1 MVESPRAELQR
12 PPLCFDDDSSDFEE
26 ELLLTQPV
34 ERPLAGTAS
43 RHNYAY
49 TCVFFFFV
57 NYIIYI

>member
-34 ERPLAGTAS
+34 ERPLAGTVDIIMLIHVS
-43 RHNYAY
+43 S
-49 TCVFFFFV
+49 FFCQL
-57 NYIIYI
+57 